1 MRFVENGRMA
11 EGISIEE
18 VQDLHAMGYITI
30 CAGGDIEVIKKEQNN
45 D

>member
-1 MRFVENGRMA
+1 MRFVESGRMA
-11 EGISIEE
+11 EGISIGE

-30 CAGGDIEVIKKEQNN
+30 CAGGDIEIIKKEQDN